1 MLASGREAAGLED
14 GSVSGLGGS
23 PEDGQLASSGSAL
36 GISGKERGLEG
47 GDFLEGGGGGVGG
60 GGGGGG
66 GGRGG
71 GGRAGAWR
79 SSAGE
84 GREGKGRTTLR
95 E

>member
-36 GISGKERGLEG
+36 GISGKERGG
-47 GDFLEGGGGGVGG
+47 GEGGGGGAVWGG

-66 GGRGG
+66 GPGG
-71 GGRAGAWR
+71 GLAGWSLAEFC
-79 SSAGE
+79 G
-84 GREGKGRTTLR
+84 
-95 E
+95 

>member
-36 GISGKERGLEG
+36 GISGKECGLEG
-47 GDFLEGGGGGVGG
+47 GDFLEA
-60 GGGGGG
+60 

-71 GGRAGAWR
+71 GTVGGLAGWSLAEFC
-79 SSAGE
+79 G
-84 GREGKGRTTLR
+84 
-95 E
+95 